1 MKIFK
6 MKKKI
11 QKSFDLGA
19 RNYDNLCQIQSAV
32 GDQLIKIFQNNK
44 TKLPDN
50 FFRAIDLGCGTGN
63 FSVKILKK
71 FSVENLELLDISQNM
86 LKLSK
91 KKIKRSVKILNDDFD
106 SFDDFGKFDLIY
118 SNMSLHWS
126 SNIEMLLK
134 KIFFKLKSNG
144 IFIFSLPNN
153 ESFNE
158 LKAIYKNNNK
168 VFNFNFLPVHENII
182 NCFDLKL
189 CDVTEKKIN
198 FFKTYETPLHFFKE
212 LKLMGTGVS
221 NNLRKSPILFLKYIK
236 NKINVNFK
244 TSFFYVKKYE

>member
-1 MKIFK
+1 

-19 RNYDNLCQIQSAV
+19 RNYDNLSQIQSAV

-71 FSVENLELLDISQNM
+71 FSIENLELLDISQNM

-91 KKIKRSVKILNDDFD
+91 KKIKRSVKILNVDFD

-168 VFNFNFLPVHENII
+168 VFNFNFLPVH
-182 NCFDLKL
+182 
-189 CDVTEKKIN
+189 
-198 FFKTYETPLHFFKE
+198 
-212 LKLMGTGVS
+212 
-221 NNLRKSPILFLKYIK
+221 
-236 NKINVNFK
+236 
-244 TSFFYVKKYE
+244 